1 MIANDLYVL
10 RNRAG
15 LKQKE
20 LLPHLPLTPSGRKI
34 TTDFLGRIERGEV
47 DITEEMYIGIRDAIN
62 NLASKRTA
70 AA

>member
-10 RNRAG
+10 RNQAG

-47 DITEEMYIGIRDAIN
+47 DITEELYKGIRDAIN
-62 NLASKRTA
+62 RIDAARKA